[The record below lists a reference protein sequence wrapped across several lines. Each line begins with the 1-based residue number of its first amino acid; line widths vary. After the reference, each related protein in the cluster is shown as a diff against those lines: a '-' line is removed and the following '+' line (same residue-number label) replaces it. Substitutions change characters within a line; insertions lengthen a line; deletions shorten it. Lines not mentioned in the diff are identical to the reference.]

1 MEPTQLAAGPL
12 IRDLTD
18 EEFFDRYACDRFSA
32 SVLAARYRYVVQH
45 MCSGL
50 LTTAFSII
58 LRDWYDFA
66 AIMTGPKKQNYPVPA
81 MSNSLV
87 LFLGTMTDA
96 IRNMAEEYGPDKL
109 KPGDV
114 LMCNDPFRIGTHVN
128 DVCFARP
135 IFREDE
141 GLVGFVSLQAHM
153 LDMGGIIPAGF
164 SAFKHDVYENGVVI
178 APQLAYEHDKP
189 VKSAFSAIFDNAR
202 MGELILPDVQSIY
215 ENLILGEG
223 LLQETITRYGLPAY
237 YGAIDYACDIAAE
250 SMSTSI
256 AAIPDG
262 VYEGEEMVD
271 ADGVDDSE
279 EYKIKVSITIKG
291 DQAEVDLSGTS
302 REARSSINS
311 GWLDCKTAVGV
322 AFKFLFDPLNPF
334 TSGSYRPIDI
344 VLPEGTV
351 LSAMPPAAIFI
362 YWEPNMPLIH
372 AIFKALNPVMGDDAL
387 GGDFC
392 CLNIH
397 NANGLQL
404 DGATPWVTMAQCGG
418 EHGPWAASK
427 AGDADSYMVFYE
439 ANNIDPAVEAIEA
452 DIPVVMMRKEYVADT
467 AGAGYHRGGGAVIKD
482 TLWRVP
488 TEHHA
493 MPVHFKVPSGFGTNG
508 AGDGRRGGVWMWQPE
523 QADVT
528 QDGKLIGEEDAVYT
542 NANPIGGILNKE
554 THAIDPEGGEYFYFG
569 RESSWKTRP
578 NATFRYITSGGGGW
592 GDPLTREPERVLRD
606 VRDEYV
612 TIDGAREHYG
622 VVVSGEPKTDPEGLV
637 LDEQATEE
645 LRTKMR
651 AA

>member
-1 MEPTQLAAGPL
+1 MEPQTLAQGPL
-12 IRDLTD
+12 IRDLPD
-18 EEFFDRYACDRFSA
+18 DDFYARYACDRFSA
-32 SVLAARYRYVVQH
+32 SVLSARYRYVVQH
-45 MCSGL
+45 MCGGL

-66 AIMTGPKKQNYPVPA
+66 AIMTGPPEMDYPVPA

-96 IRNMAEEYGPDKL
+96 VRNMSEEYGAEQL

-128 DVCFARP
+128 DVCFAKP
-135 IFREDE
+135 IFRDDV

-153 LDMGGIIPAGF
+153 LDMGGIVPAGF
-164 SAFKHDVYENGVVI
+164 SAFKRDIYENGVVLG
-178 APQLAYEHDKP
+178 PQLAYSEDTP
-189 VKSAFSAIFDNAR
+189 VRSAFSQIFDNAR

-215 ENLILGEG
+215 ENLVLGEN
-223 LLQETITRYGLPAY
+223 LLQETIGRYGLDAY
-237 YGAIDYACDIAAE
+237 YGAIKYSNDIAAE
-250 SMSTSI
+250 TMSTGI
-256 AAIPDG
+256 ASLPDG
-262 VYEGEEMVD
+262 VYQGTELVD

-279 EYKIKVSITIKG
+279 EYKINVAITVKG
-291 DQAEVDLSGTS
+291 DRAEVDLSGSS
-302 REARSSINS
+302 RSARSSINS
-311 GWLDCKTAVGV
+311 GWLDAKTAVGV
-322 AFKFLFDPLNPF
+322 AFKFLLDPQNPF

-351 LSAMPPAAIFI
+351 MSAMPPAAIFI

-372 AIFKALNPVMGDDAL
+372 AIFKALSGVMGEDAI

-418 EHGPWAASK
+418 EHGPWAATK
-427 AGDADSYMVFYE
+427 VGDADSYMVFYE

-452 DIPVVMMRKEYVADT
+452 DIPVAIMRKEYVADT
-467 AGAGYHRGGGAVIKD
+467 AGAGYNRGGGGVLKD
-482 TLWRVP
+482 TLWRVN

-493 MPVHFKVPSGFGTNG
+493 MPVHFKEVSGFGVNG
-508 AGDGRRGGVWMWQPE
+508 GKDGRRGGVWMWQPE
-523 QADVT
+523 QYDVT
-528 QDGKLIGEEDAVYT
+528 TEGQLIGEADEVYR
-542 NANPIGGILNKE
+542 NANPIGGIL
-554 THAIDPEGGEYFYFG
+554 DPETNAISATGRYFYFG
-569 RESSWKTRP
+569 RESAWYTKP
-578 NATFRYITSGGGGW
+578 NATFRYVTSGGGGW
-592 GDPLTREPERVLRD
+592 GDPLAREPERVLGD

-612 TIDGAREHYG
+612 TIDGARTHYG
-622 VVVSGEPKTDPEGLV
+622 VVVEGDPKTDPEGLK
-637 LDEQATEE
+637 LDQQATDK
-645 LRTKMR
+645 LRSEMR